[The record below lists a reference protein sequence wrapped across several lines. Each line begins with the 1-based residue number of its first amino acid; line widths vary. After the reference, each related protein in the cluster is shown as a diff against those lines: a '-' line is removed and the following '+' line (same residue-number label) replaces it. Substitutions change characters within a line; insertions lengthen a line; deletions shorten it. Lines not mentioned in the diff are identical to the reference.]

1 MLRFAI
7 HAVISRWLLLSIAA
21 SQFVQVAAASSFE
34 PVELFPSLS
43 TLNSRVWWVDY
54 DGDSRIDFAAT
65 GVSTNSGQAGDLSFL
80 PGLYSD
86 QGLNQF
92 ARDSSVWFRV

>member
-1 MLRFAI
+1 
-7 HAVISRWLLLSIAA
+7 
-21 SQFVQVAAASSFE
+21 
-34 PVELFPSLS
+34 VELFPSLS
-43 TLNSRVWWVDY
+43 ILNSRVWWVDY

-92 ARDSSVWFRV
+92 ARDSSVWFRVTHGDRHSAGWADFDNDNRPDFLIMGATNSGQ